1 MNRKTKLAP
10 FLLVMVAAAQAQQAG
25 SSGNTCPD
33 SCPDFVRPVCG
44 TNNLAYR
51 NECHLQVAAC
61 NSNIRKRNDGPC
73 VAAESRDCDRSC
85 PTSYQPFCA
94 TNGVTYDNRCKLAIA
109 TCLDA
114 NIKERYE
121 GVCPIQYSAAES
133 ANSGSSGGARPSIQ
147 TSSNG
152 ARPSVGQAVRPVV
165 QTLSDSSR
173 PASAPASVV
182 NTQQPPRNCEDNCTP
197 GFRPVCGTDNQ
208 VYGNDCLL
216 RVAICKNPRLGKL
229 NDGVCTKDCNIACP
243 LEINYVCGSNR
254 ITYVNDCELIVAQ
267 CKDPAVQKV
276 SDGQC
281 AGFRNPECSAQNCER
296 IANPVCGSDGRTYE
310 NMCVLRNRACVDN
323 SLLRLHDGPCSAQR
337 CGEACPAI
345 ADPVC
350 GSDGITYPNHCI
362 LINEA
367 CRARSNVVKAFD
379 GACRSDRG

>member
-229 NDGVCTKDCNIACP
+229 NDGVCT
-243 LEINYVCGSNR
+243 
-254 ITYVNDCELIVAQ
+254 
-267 CKDPAVQKV
+267 
-276 SDGQC
+276 
-281 AGFRNPECSAQNCER
+281 GFRNPECSAQNCER